1 MTYLCRVYRN
11 ASQNVQLQMNHRYIL
26 LSFLLFWVSTLL
38 YAQSDNDQWQ
48 FDCDLGFNYEIS
60 KNPNWGINEPVV
72 TYVKPGSPAQFAGL
86 KINDIIMQVRC
97 DATYL
102 RDSILIDKWLKDDS
116 DVLTNQI
123 TIRSLDNY
131 FSEYLFSKT
140 CGTVNRLNE
149 YKLASMYEGYSL
161 ENSRQEIFTMPIH
174 VRPMNIDE
182 HDYSD
187 YHSFDF
193 DPECK
198 NLSPDLEAYTEKI
211 FANMCVLRNKI
222 DPDFLVKLNFSVVD
236 KDKAI
241 EIQNV
246 VNKLDSCGSVRYNM
260 QSQQMD
266 RFPIVDTKEK
276 DFVQQASIQIEFVE
290 KKNIDKDKFTT
301 IWKADIIENFAS
313 NVDVSHYL
321 DVYIPLILMQFPY
334 TMACDNV
341 TFQADLKQFL
351 YTGIEYD
358 ANDMQTIAELDPYGP
373 AKQAGVYLGY
383 KVLKI
388 QDIELAPSLQVINQ
402 NYDTFLNDTQSYRS
416 TVCYNPVNTSSPRY
430 FWAEDSMTAIQKSF
444 DVKRSNQI
452 FAYLFE
458 FSKFVNPQYEGK
470 IKFEVTNG
478 TNRRTVYVK
487 PELKTMN
494 ALRIIK

>member
-1 MTYLCRVYRN
+1 
-11 ASQNVQLQMNHRYIL
+11 MNHKYIL
-26 LSFLLFWVSTLL
+26 LSFLLFLGATTLC
-38 YAQSDNDQWQ
+38 AQSDNGQWQ

-72 TYVKPGSPAQFAGL
+72 TYVKPGSLAQFAGL

-140 CGTVNRLNE
+140 CGSVNRLSE
-149 YKLASMYEGYSL
+149 YELASMYEGYSL
-161 ENSRQEIFTMPIH
+161 ENSRKEIFTMPIH
-174 VRPMNIDE
+174 VAPMNIVE

-193 DPECK
+193 DTQF
-198 NLSPDLEAYTEKI
+198 NNVSPTLETYIEKI
-211 FANMCVLRNKI
+211 FADMGILRNKI
-222 DPDFLVKLNFSVVD
+222 DPDFLVKFNFSIVD

-241 EIQNV
+241 TATQTNHI
-246 VNKLDSCGSVRYNM
+246 DDCGSNKVRYNK
-260 QSQQMD
+260 QTQQMD
-266 RFPIVDTKEK
+266 RFPIADVDTQ
-276 DFVQQASIQIEFVE
+276 DFMQQAGICFEFVE
-290 KKNIDKDKFTT
+290 KKNIDKDNFTT
-301 IWKADIIENFAS
+301 IWKADIIENFTS
-313 NVDVSHYL
+313 KVDINHYL

-334 TMACDNV
+334 TTACDDV
-341 TFQADLKQFL
+341 TFQADIKQFL

-358 ANDMQTIAELDPYGP
+358 TKDMQTIAELDTYGP
-373 AKQAGVYLGY
+373 AYQAGIYLDN

-388 QDIELAPSLQVINQ
+388 QGMELAPSLQMINQ
-402 NYDTFLNDTQSYRS
+402 NYNSFLNDSQPYRS
-416 TVCYNPVNTSSPRY
+416 LVCYSPADITSPRN
-430 FWAEDSMTAIQKSF
+430 FWSEDSMTAIQKSF
-444 DVKRSNQI
+444 EEKRSNQV
-452 FAYLFE
+452 FSYLFD
-458 FSKFVNPQYEGK
+458 FSKYIDPKYDGK

-478 TNRRTVYVK
+478 TTRRTVYVK
-487 PELKTMN
+487 PELKMMN
-494 ALRIIK
+494 SLRVIQ